1 MPARPA
7 PSLEAIPESVP
18 KIFEQAQVSTANHQK
33 NYVALNKIHHD
44 AASITKAIDDGES
57 LQLIG
62 EKAFEDIFISM
73 LLRVLPIKKGAN
85 VVDRVIRFVAG
96 YVKFISDKSTCF
108 CFLLVQ
114 YRPST

>member
-1 MPARPA
+1 MPARTA
-7 PSLEAIPESVP
+7 PTLEAIPESIP

-44 AASITKAIDDGES
+44 AASITKTIDDGES

-62 EKAFEDIFISM
+62 EKVFEDIFIGM

-96 YVKFISDKSTCF
+96 YVKFISDKSTSRRQ
-108 CFLLVQ
+108 L
-114 YRPST
+114 RSI